1 MASTKIGVMVSKV
14 SVGARLVSGHPIKC
28 REMPPCYA
36 GSYSQVQLCAST
48 WHATGNA
55 EHRRGESGLLA
66 L

>member
-1 MASTKIGVMVSKV
+1 MVSKV

-28 REMPPCYA
+28 REMPKCRETPPCYA